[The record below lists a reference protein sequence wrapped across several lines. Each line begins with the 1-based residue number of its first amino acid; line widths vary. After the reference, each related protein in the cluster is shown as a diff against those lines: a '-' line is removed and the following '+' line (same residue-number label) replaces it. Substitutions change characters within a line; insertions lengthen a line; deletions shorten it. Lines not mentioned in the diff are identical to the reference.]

1 MGIEYFAAALVIA
14 ALAAFVVRMW
24 RGDHIEIGPLKIER
38 PGIVPG
44 LKTSLEALSR
54 DDRLKANVLWM
65 FRERLN
71 EANRIIT
78 DGIEEP
84 AVRAWCRGVLTD
96 IITALSE
103 GGHDRHRA
111 SRASAHRPGV
121 DHEVLHPGLIAAKFF
136 RALSGGKRPHGF
148 RDLVEKSQ

>member
-111 SRASAHRPGV
+111 SLWIGAGNVLEMYTGMGFRQEAVDAATLPRAS
-121 DHEVLHPGLIAAKFF
+121 IAGYVVQTGA
-136 RALSGGKRPHGF
+136 P
-148 RDLVEKSQ
+148 